1 MGKRVWYGLHAEEV
15 ADRTFVMAIDSTT
28 LTNDKLYIDVTITA
42 SGTDVATERLSVEL
56 YNQSGSAVVGQHYN
70 DGISQL
76 VRFDP
81 TTCQAVLDAAG
92 NPTYTVRMTAR
103 DLVVYAC
110 QASPPSVC
118 VAVLALT

>member
-1 MGKRVWYGLHAEEV
+1 MVISVLTTYGQKRVWCGLHAEEV

-28 LTNDKLYIDVTITA
+28 PTNDKLYIDVTITA

-81 TTCQAVLDAAG
+81 TTLPSGTRCGGQSD
-92 NPTYTVRMTAR
+92 PTQCA
-103 DLVVYAC
+103 
-110 QASPPSVC
+110 
-118 VAVLALT
+118 

>member
-1 MGKRVWYGLHAEEV
+1 MN
-15 ADRTFVMAIDSTT
+15 TISIQIDSTT

-103 DLVVYAC
+103 DLVVCGC
-110 QASPPSVC
+110 QERPPRF
-118 VAVLALT
+118 A